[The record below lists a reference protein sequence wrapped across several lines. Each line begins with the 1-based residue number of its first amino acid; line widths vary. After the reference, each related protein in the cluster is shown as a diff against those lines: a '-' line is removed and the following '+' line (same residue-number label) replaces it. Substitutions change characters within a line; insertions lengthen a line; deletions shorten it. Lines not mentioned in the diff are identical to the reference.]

1 MTAPTLPGLE
11 PAPTPAAAPRPGSRA
26 ARMALPRSVDV
37 LKQIAIE
44 YGVCVRPLAMR
55 RTDLDTGL
63 TEVIDLPCGATRE
76 DKCPPCAK
84 KNRRLRQA
92 QIREGWHR
100 DDEPLPGPQPATEAQ
115 KSLILFRAHLEFSR
129 DEASRAA
136 QWDQVAD
143 LDEAIREVEE
153 AITAEGLRGRVGP
166 PHTSTDD
173 DHGDDDN
180 GRRRK
185 RSTKRRQDAP
195 DLPRRKV
202 EARTVGRTYTAP
214 DGSTYRP
221 SMWLTLTL
229 DSYGPVRPDGTPVNP
244 DRYDYRRA
252 AWDAVHFPRLLDR
265 FWQNLRRCEGW
276 NVQYA
281 GCVEPQR
288 RLAPHAHFAI
298 RGTIPRDTLRTVA
311 AATYHQVWWPPVDVQ
326 RYTADRPPIWDEQAA
341 AWVDPDTRH
350 PLTTWNEALDAIDN
364 NPDAEPVHVVRFGT
378 QVDARGVMPGT
389 EDAERTIRYVTK
401 YITKHTGDCH
411 KATTDR
417 QRAHLDRLW
426 RALRVTP
433 CTDRCANWLLYGIQ
447 PRKATAKLKPGR
459 CKGKVHQRDTLGI
472 GGRRILI
479 SRDWS
484 GKTLA
489 DHKHDVRA
497 WVRALLGVTTDST
510 TADSTASSG
519 TAGDPGQL
527 VDDQGATAERVRHA
541 WELARPDDADV
552 GPLSFRLMRSISERA
567 RWRTELLAA
576 KDRAEQ
582 GPADLSATQHIAPQ
596 HDGEEDQI
604 GRGPYDRAGSGPDQH
619 E

>member
-11 PAPTPAAAPRPGSRA
+11 PATPTPVAVPRPGSRA

-37 LKQIAIE
+37 LKEIAAE

-76 DKCPPCAK
+76 DKCAPCAK

-100 DDEPLPGPQPATEAQ
+100 DDEPLPPPEPATEEQ
-115 KSLILFRAHLEFSR
+115 KALILFRAHLEFSR
-129 DEASRAA
+129 DEAIRAA
-136 QWDQVAD
+136 EWGQVEE
-143 LDEAIREVEE
+143 LDEGVREVEE

-166 PHTSTDD
+166 PHAGVDEDADD
-173 DHGDDDN
+173 DT

-195 DLPRRKV
+195 ELPRRKV
-202 EARTVGRTYTAP
+202 ERRTVGRTYTAA

-311 AATYHQVWWPPVDVQ
+311 AATYHQVWWPTVDVQ
-326 RYTADRPPIWDEQAA
+326 QYTADRPPVWDEDAA
-341 AWVDPDTRH
+341 AWVDPDTRC
-350 PLTTWNEALDAIDN
+350 PLTTWTEALDAIDN
-364 NPDAEPVHVVRFGT
+364 DPDAEPVHVVRFGT

-389 EDAERTIRYVTK
+389 TDAERTIRYVTK
-401 YITKHTGDCH
+401 YITKHTGDVH

-417 QRAHLDRLW
+417 HRKHLDRLW
-426 RALRVTP
+426 RELRVTP
-433 CTDRCANWLLYGIQ
+433 CTDRCANWLLYGVQ
-447 PRKATAKLKPGR
+447 PKKANPKLKPGR

-484 GKTLA
+484 GKTLS

-497 WVRALLGVTTDST
+497 WVRALLGTTTDSGA
-510 TADSTASSG
+510 ADNTR
-519 TAGDPGQL
+519 QL
-527 VDDQGATAERVRHA
+527 VDDQGDNVERVRHA
-541 WELARPDDADV
+541 WELARPDDPDV
-552 GPLSFRLMRSISERA
+552 GPLSHRLMRSISERA
-567 RWRTELLAA
+567 RWRSELLAA
-576 KDRAEQ
+576 KDRAAQ
-582 GPADLSATQHIAPQ
+582 GSADPSATQHNAR
-596 HDGEEDQI
+596 HDGEEGDS
-604 GRGPYDRAGSGPDQH
+604 GRGFDHRAGRGPDQH

>member
-1 MTAPTLPGLE
+1 M
-11 PAPTPAAAPRPGSRA
+11 
-26 ARMALPRSVDV
+26 
-37 LKQIAIE
+37 
-44 YGVCVRPLAMR
+44 
-55 RTDLDTGL
+55 
-63 TEVIDLPCGATRE
+63 
-76 DKCPPCAK
+76 
-84 KNRRLRQA
+84 
-92 QIREGWHR
+92 REGWHR
-100 DDEPLPGPQPATEAQ
+100 GDEPLPPPEPATEEQ
-115 KSLILFRAHLEFSR
+115 KALILLRGHLEFSR
-129 DEASRAA
+129 DEASRACE
-136 QWDQVAD
+136 WDQVAD
-143 LDEAIREVEE
+143 LDEAISEVEE
-153 AITAEGLRGRVGP
+153 AITAEGLRGRIAP
-166 PHTSTDD
+166 PHST
-173 DHGDDDN
+173 GDEDQGDEDN

-202 EARTVGRTYTAP
+202 ERRTVGKTYTAP

-298 RGTIPRDTLRTVA
+298 RGDHPPGTSCAPLRRRRT
-311 AATYHQVWWPPVDVQ
+311 TRCGGPPS
-326 RYTADRPPIWDEQAA
+326 TTSSTPTDRPPVWDEDAS
-341 AWVDPDTRH
+341 AWIDPDTRQ
-350 PLTTWNEALDAIDN
+350 PLTTWAEALDAIDED
-364 NPDAEPVHVVRFGT
+364 PDAEPVHVVRFGA

-411 KATTDR
+411 KITSGR

-426 RALRVTP
+426 QELRVTP
-433 CTDRCANWLLYGIQ
+433 CTDRCANWLLYGVQ
-447 PRKATAKLKPGR
+447 PKKAHAKLRPGR

-484 GKTLA
+484 GKTLT
-489 DHKHDVRA
+489 DHKHD
-497 WVRALLGVTTDST
+497 
-510 TADSTASSG
+510 
-519 TAGDPGQL
+519 
-527 VDDQGATAERVRHA
+527 ATG
-541 WELARPDDADV
+541 WARRC
-552 GPLSFRLMRSISERA
+552 SR
-567 RWRTELLAA
+567 
-576 KDRAEQ
+576 
-582 GPADLSATQHIAPQ
+582 
-596 HDGEEDQI
+596 
-604 GRGPYDRAGSGPDQH
+604 
-619 E
+619 

>member
-1 MTAPTLPGLE
+1 MTAPTLPGLSAAV
-11 PAPTPAAAPRPGSRA
+11 PAAPTVDAPRPGSRA

-37 LKQIAIE
+37 LKDIATE
-44 YGVCVRPLAMR
+44 YGVCIRPLAMR

-100 DDEPLPGPQPATEAQ
+100 DDEPLPSPKPATEEQQA
-115 KSLILFRAHLEFSR
+115 LILFRAHLEFAR
-129 DEASRAA
+129 DEASRAC
-136 QWDQVAD
+136 QRDQVAD
-143 LDEAIREVEE
+143 IDEAIREVEE

-166 PHTSTDD
+166 PHQVDSDED
-173 DHGDDDN
+173 QGDDDT

-185 RSTKRRQDAP
+185 RSTRRRQDAP

-202 EARTVGRTYTAP
+202 ERRTVGKTYSAP

-298 RGTIPRDTLRTVA
+298 RGTIARDTLRTVA
-311 AATYHQVWWPPVDVQ
+311 AATYHQVWWPSVDVQ
-326 RYTADRPPIWDEQAA
+326 RYTADRPPVWDEAA
-341 AWVDPDTRH
+341 STWVDPDTRE
-350 PLTTWNEALDAIDN
+350 PLTTWTEALDAIDAD
-364 NPDAEPVHVVRFGT
+364 PDAEPVHVVRFGV

-389 EDAERTIRYVTK
+389 TDAERTIRYVTK
-401 YITKHTGDCH
+401 YITKATGDCH

-417 QRAHLDRLW
+417 QQRHLDRLW
-426 RALRVTP
+426 AALRVTP

-447 PRKATAKLKPGR
+447 PKKAHAKLKPGR
-459 CKGKVHQRDTLGI
+459 CKGKVHQRETLGI

-489 DHKHDVRA
+489 DHKHDAKA
-497 WVRALLGVTTDST
+497 WVKALLGVTTD
-510 TADSTASSG
+510 AASVD
-519 TAGDPGQL
+519 TQGD
-527 VDDQGATAERVRHA
+527 TIERVRHA
-541 WELARPDDADV
+541 WELARPDDGDV
-552 GPLSFRLMRSISERA
+552 PPLAHRLMRSISERA
-567 RWRTELLAA
+567 RWRSELLAA
-576 KDRAEQ
+576 KDRAAQ
-582 GPADLSATQHIAPQ
+582 GQPNLSATADSTEQHGTQ
-596 HDGEEDQI
+596 HDSTTHNGEEQPQWI
-604 GRGPYDRAGSGPDQH
+604 SS
-619 E
+619 

>member
-11 PAPTPAAAPRPGSRA
+11 PAAPTPAAPPRPGSRA

-37 LKQIAIE
+37 LKEIAAE

-76 DKCPPCAK
+76 DKCAPCAK

-100 DDEPLPGPQPATEAQ
+100 DDEPLPPPEPATEEQ
-115 KSLILFRAHLEFSR
+115 KALILFRAHLEFSR
-129 DEASRAA
+129 DEAIRAA
-136 QWDQVAD
+136 EWGQVEE
-143 LDEAIREVEE
+143 LDEGIREVEE

-166 PHTSTDD
+166 PHAGVNEDSDD
-173 DHGDDDN
+173 DTS
-180 GRRRK
+180 RRRK
-185 RSTKRRQDAP
+185 RSTRRRQDAP
-195 DLPRRKV
+195 ELPRRKV
-202 EARTVGRTYTAP
+202 ERRTVGRTYIAA
-214 DGSTYRP
+214 DGTTYRP

-229 DSYGPVRPDGTPVNP
+229 DSYGPVRPDGTPINP

-311 AATYHQVWWPPVDVQ
+311 AATYHQVWWPAVDVQ
-326 RYTADRPPIWDEQAA
+326 HYTADRPPVWDEQAA

-350 PLTTWNEALDAIDN
+350 PLTTWTEALDAIDDD
-364 NPDAEPVHVVRFGT
+364 PEAEPVHVVRFGT

-389 EDAERTIRYVTK
+389 TDAERTIRYVTK
-401 YITKHTGDCH
+401 YITKHTGDVH

-417 QRAHLDRLW
+417 QRKHLDRLW
-426 RALRVTP
+426 RELRVTP
-433 CTDRCANWLLYGIQ
+433 CTDRCANWLLYGVQ
-447 PRKATAKLKPGR
+447 PKKANAKLKPGR

-484 GKTLA
+484 GKTLS

-497 WVRALLGVTTDST
+497 WVRALLGTTTDNGA
-510 TADSTASSG
+510 ADNTR
-519 TAGDPGQL
+519 QL
-527 VDDQGATAERVRHA
+527 VDDQGDTVERVRHA
-541 WELARPDDADV
+541 WELARPDDPDV
-552 GPLSFRLMRSISERA
+552 GPLSHRLMRSISERA
-567 RWRTELLAA
+567 RWRSELLAA
-576 KDRAEQ
+576 KDRAAQ
-582 GPADLSATQHIAPQ
+582 GPADLSATQHNAR
-596 HDGEEDQI
+596 HDGEEGDS
-604 GRGPYDRAGSGPDQH
+604 GRGFDHRAGRGPDQH

>member
-1 MTAPTLPGLE
+1 
-11 PAPTPAAAPRPGSRA
+11 
-26 ARMALPRSVDV
+26 V
-37 LKQIAIE
+37 LKQIATE
-44 YGVCVRPLAMR
+44 YGVCIRPLAMR

-100 DDEPLPGPQPATEAQ
+100 DDEPLPGPEPATEAQ

-129 DEASRAA
+129 DEAVRAA

-143 LDEAIREVEE
+143 IDEAIGEIEE
-153 AITAEGLRGRVGP
+153 AIAAEGLRGRVGP
-166 PHTSTDD
+166 PHAGVDQDD
-173 DHGDDDN
+173 EP

-202 EARTVGRTYTAP
+202 EQRTVGRTYTAP
-214 DGSTYRP
+214 DGATYRP

-265 FWQNLRRCEGW
+265 FWQNPRRCEGW
-276 NVQYA
+276 KVQYA

-298 RGTIPRDTLRTVA
+298 RGTIPRDVLRTVA
-311 AATYHQVWWPPVDVQ
+311 AATYHQVWWPAVDVQ
-326 RYTADRPPIWDEQAA
+326 RYTLDRLPVWDEPAA
-341 AWVDPDTRH
+341 MWVDPDTH
-350 PLTTWNEALDAIDN
+350 EPLTTWNEALDAIDDD
-364 NPDAEPVHVVRFGT
+364 PDAEPVHVVRFGA

-401 YITKHTGDCH
+401 YITKHTGDVH
-411 KATTDR
+411 KATTGR

-426 RALRVTP
+426 QQLQVTP
-433 CTDRCANWLLYGIQ
+433 CTDRCANWLLYGVQ
-447 PRKATAKLKPGR
+447 PPKAHAKLKPGR

-497 WVRALLGVTTDST
+497 WVRALLGATTDSA
-510 TADSTASSG
+510 TA
-519 TAGDPGQL
+519 GQL
-527 VDDQGATAERVRHA
+527 VDGQADTIERVRHA
-541 WELARPDDADV
+541 WELARPDDPDV
-552 GPLSFRLMRSISERA
+552 ASLPHRLMRSISERA
-567 RWRTELLAA
+567 RWRAELLAA
-576 KDRAEQ
+576 KDRAAQ
-582 GPADLSATQHIAPQ
+582 GPPDLSATQHDTQ
-596 HDGEEDQI
+596 DTGEE
-604 GRGPYDRAGSGPDQH
+604 SH
-619 E
+619 

>member
-1 MTAPTLPGLE
+1 MTAPTLPGLA
-11 PAPTPAAAPRPGSRA
+11 PAAPTPVAPRPGSRA

-37 LKQIAIE
+37 LKEIAAE

-76 DKCPPCAK
+76 DKCAPCAK

-100 DDEPLPGPQPATEAQ
+100 DDEPLPGPEPATEAQ

-129 DEASRAA
+129 DEAVRGA
-136 QWDQVAD
+136 QWDQVTD

-153 AITAEGLRGRVGP
+153 AIAAEGLRGRVGP
-166 PHTSTDD
+166 PHAADD
-173 DHGDDDN
+173 EDADEEP

-195 DLPRRKV
+195 ELPRRKV
-202 EARTVGRTYTAP
+202 ERRTVGKAYTAP
-214 DGSTYRP
+214 DGATFRP

-229 DSYGPVRPDGTPVNP
+229 DSYGPVRPDGTPLNP

-298 RGTIPRDTLRTVA
+298 RGTIPRDVLRTVA
-311 AATYHQVWWPPVDVQ
+311 AATYHQVWWPAVDAQ
-326 RYTADRPPIWDEQAA
+326 RYTLDRLPVWDDQAA
-341 AWVDPDTRH
+341 GWVDPDTRE
-350 PLTTWNEALDAIDN
+350 PLTTWTEALDAIDDA
-364 NPDAEPVHVVRFGT
+364 PDAEPVHVVRFGA

-401 YITKHTGDCH
+401 YITKHTGDVH

-417 QRAHLDRLW
+417 QRKHLDRLW
-426 RALRVTP
+426 QQLQLTP
-433 CTDRCANWLLYGIQ
+433 CTERCANWLLYGVQ
-447 PRKATAKLKPGR
+447 PKKAHAKLKPGR

-497 WVRALLGVTTDST
+497 WVRALLGATTDSA
-510 TADSTASSG
+510 TA
-519 TAGDPGQL
+519 GQL
-527 VDDQGATAERVRHA
+527 VDDQGATAERIRHA
-541 WELARPDDADV
+541 WELARPDDPDV
-552 GPLSFRLMRSISERA
+552 GPLAHRLMRSISERA
-567 RWRTELLAA
+567 RWRSELLAA
-576 KDRAEQ
+576 KDRAAQ
-582 GPADLSATQHIAPQ
+582 GPTDLSATQHSAQ
-596 HDGEEDQI
+596 HDGEGTQ
-604 GRGPYDRAGSGPDQH
+604 
-619 E
+619 